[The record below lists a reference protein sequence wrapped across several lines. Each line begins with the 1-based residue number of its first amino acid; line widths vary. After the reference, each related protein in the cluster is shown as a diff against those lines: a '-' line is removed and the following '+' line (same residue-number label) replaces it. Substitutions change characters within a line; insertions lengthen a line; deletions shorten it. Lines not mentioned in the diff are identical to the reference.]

1 MKTNRELP
9 TEHQTPSGGSGEP
22 TPKHYWRSIEER
34 EGSAELRE
42 ALERE
47 FPAGAAELSDGI
59 GRRSFIQLLGA
70 SLAVSAV
77 GACTRAPAERILP
90 YTRQPPG
97 LTPGN
102 PLHFATSLAL
112 GGRATGLLATSW
124 EGRPT
129 KLEGNPLHPSSQGS
143 SGVYEQAALLQLYD
157 PQRARLVKQRGTP
170 RAWKSFLGETAR
182 RLQAMRQKDQG
193 AGLRFL
199 LEPSGSAFLADFRA
213 RLAQAYPN
221 ARVYSY
227 EPLADDNGSR
237 GAKLAFGQALDA
249 QWDFSQADIVVSLDA
264 DFLQGSGLHLRHARA
279 FAQRREPGP
288 QMNRLYAI
296 ESTLSITG
304 TVADHRLRMR
314 PSEIQS
320 FALGLAAELA
330 RQPGLGALAN
340 VSEASGPVPASAHA
354 KWVKAVASDLAR
366 HRGRS
371 VVIAGRGQP
380 PIVHGLAHA
389 INAALGNLGQTVRL
403 TQPVDTDEETG
414 VGPLAALTEEIK
426 SGRVDTLVITARN
439 PVYTA
444 PADLD
449 FGARLASVPNSIYH
463 GLYEDETWVRAGWGI
478 PAAHPLET
486 WSDARAHDGTISI
499 AQPLIAPLFNGIP
512 EIELVSAFLGITDK
526 SAYQILKEFWIGRAP
541 AGGFEQNW
549 ERWLKDGLVPN
560 TAFPNVPAVFRPG
573 PLISAIRDWKNQ
585 AQSQTLSG
593 RDNLEVNFIGDYK
606 VYDGRF
612 ANNAWLQELPD
623 PITKV
628 TWDNAAL
635 LSPATARRLGVERD
649 DVVLLEYRGRRLEAP
664 VFVLPGHA
672 DDTVSLP
679 LGYGRSGT
687 ENVARGVGFNAFLL
701 RDSSAPWFD
710 RELTLKKQG
719 RKHKLAITHDHWS
732 MEGRDLAIESTLQN
746 FEKEPGALE
755 HLRGPTPSFYRPVDY
770 DKEPYKWAMAID
782 LNRCT
787 GCSACVVAC
796 QAENNIPVVGK
807 TNVLKSREMHWLRI
821 DRYFGGTLEDPSVV
835 TQPVAC
841 VHCEKAPCEYV
852 CPVNATVHSDE
863 GLNEMVYNRCVGTR
877 YCSNNC
883 PYKVRRFNYLHYTQ
897 DKPKTERM
905 LMNPDVTV
913 RARGVM
919 EKCTYCVQRI
929 ERARIETRIE
939 GRTIRDGELTT
950 ACAQACP
957 AQAITFGSLNDANSA
972 VARLHRDRRRY
983 DLLHELGTQP
993 RTAYLA
999 RIKNLNPELA

>member
-1 MKTNRELP
+1 MKTNREP
-9 TEHQTPSGGSGEP
+9 STEHQTPPDGSGEP
-22 TPKHYWRSIEER
+22 TARQYWRSIEER
-34 EGSAELRE
+34 EGSAKLHE

-70 SLAVSAV
+70 SLAVSAA
-77 GACTRAPAERILP
+77 GACTRAPPERILP

-102 PLHFATSLAL
+102 PLHYATSLAL

-143 SGVYEQAALLQLYD
+143 SGVYEQAVLLQLYD

-170 RAWKSFLGETAR
+170 RAWKSFLGEIAR
-182 RLQAMRQKDQG
+182 RLQGMREKDQG

-199 LEPSGSAFLADFRA
+199 LEPSGSPFLADFRS

-227 EPLADDNGSR
+227 EPLADDNGTR

-249 QWDFSQADIVVSLDA
+249 QWDLSRADIVVSLDA
-264 DFLQGSGLHLRHARA
+264 DFLQGSGPHLRHARA
-279 FAQRREPGP
+279 FAQRRQPGP

-304 TVADHRLRMR
+304 TMADHRLRMR
-314 PSEIQS
+314 PSELQS
-320 FALGLAAELA
+320 FALELAAELA
-330 RQPGLGALAN
+330 RQSGMGAL
-340 VSEASGPVPASAHA
+340 VSISEASGPLPASAHP
-354 KWVKAVASDLAR
+354 KWVKAIAADLSR

-371 VVIAGRGQP
+371 AVIAGRGQP
-380 PIVHGLAHA
+380 PIVHALALA
-389 INAALGNLGQTVRL
+389 INAALGNIGQTVRL
-403 TQPVDTDEETG
+403 TQPVGADEEAG
-414 VGPLAALTEEIK
+414 IAPLAALTEEIK

-439 PVYTA
+439 PVYSA
-444 PADLD
+444 PGDLD
-449 FGARLASVPNSIYH
+449 FGNRLASVPNSIYF
-463 GLYEDETWVRAGWGI
+463 GLYEDETWERSGWGI

-486 WSDARAHDGTISI
+486 WSDARAHDGTMSI

-512 EIELVSAFLGITDK
+512 EIELIAAFLGVVDK
-526 SAYQILKEFWIGRAP
+526 SAYQLLKEFWIGRAP
-541 AGGFEQNW
+541 GAGFEQNW
-549 ERWLKDGLVPN
+549 ERWLKDGVVAN
-560 TAFPNVPAVFRPG
+560 TAFPSVQAVFRPG
-573 PLISAIRDWKNQ
+573 PLTSAIRDWKQQ
-585 AQSQTLSG
+585 AQSQTRSG
-593 RDNLEVNFIGDYK
+593 TDNLEVNFIGDYK

-635 LSPATARRLGVERD
+635 LSPATARRLGVERG
-649 DVVLLEYRGRRLEAP
+649 DVAMLEYRGRRIEAP

-679 LGYGRSGT
+679 LGYGRSGA
-687 ENVARGVGFNAFLL
+687 ENVARGVGFNAFVL
-701 RDSSAPWFD
+701 RDSTAPWFGGG
-710 RELTLKKQG
+710 LTLTKQP
-719 RKHKLAITHDHWS
+719 RKHRLAITHDHWS
-732 MEGRDLAIESTLQN
+732 MEGRELAIESTLED
-746 FEKEPGALE
+746 FEKEPEGLE
-755 HLRGPTPSFYRPVDY
+755 HLRSATTSFYPPVSY

-821 DRYFGGTLEDPSVV
+821 DRYFGGSLEDPTVV

-897 DKPKTERM
+897 DIPKTERM

-929 ERARIETRIE
+929 ERARIESRIE
-939 GRTIRDGELTT
+939 GRTLRDGELTT

-957 AQAITFGSLNDANSA
+957 AQAIAFGTLNDANSA
-972 VARLHRDRRRY
+972 VSRQHRDRRRY
-983 DLLHELGTQP
+983 DLLHELGTLP